1 MDIEK
6 LREIAHALI
15 EAGGGLE
22 LISESYIPRYD
33 TDKPSLFSVSCCPIC
48 LGPEW
53 VSSAKAEQDSWEID
67 EFSYHEP
74 FRNCSSCERLLE
86 EMAPAAAQL
95 AMRTGM
101 GHARVVGALLLRQTG

>member
-6 LREIAHALI
+6 LREMAHALI

-22 LISESYIPRYD
+22 LILASGYPRYGKD
-33 TDKPSLFSVSCCPIC
+33 EPSLFSVACCPIC

-53 VSSAKAEQDSWEID
+53 ISSSKAEQDSWKID
-67 EFSYHEP
+67 EFSYHDP
-74 FRNCSSCERLLE
+74 FRTCGGCTNLLG

-95 AMRTGM
+95 AERTGM
-101 GHARVVGALLLRQTG
+101 GHARVVGTLLLRQTG